1 MTKRIGLTGMRWAA
15 SLAVLV
21 AACVFG
27 GCTRNN
33 GDIGDWFGTWQMT
46 EVTAD
51 GVAEYG
57 YEANVFWKF
66 QNDVISLVRVN
77 TGVGEHSR
85 NQVWGTWADED
96 DYLYLDFTYSE
107 DATPGDPN
115 GTNQYIPLE
124 ETHLPYGEVSAL
136 RIDSRKG
143 GEMRLKYQA
152 ADGVAYMYTLKKQ

>member
-1 MTKRIGLTGMRWAA
+1 MTERIGLPVVRWAA
-15 SLAVLV
+15 SLAVLA
-21 AACVFG
+21 AACFLG

-46 EVTAD
+46 EVSAD
-51 GVAEYG
+51 GVADGKYA
-57 YEANVFWKF
+57 ANVFWKF

-85 NQVWGTWADED
+85 SQVWGTWEDND
-96 DYLYLDFTYSE
+96 DYLYLNFTYSE

-115 GTNQYIPLE
+115 GTYQYIPLE

-136 RIDSRKG
+136 RIESRSGDK
-143 GEMRLKYQA
+143 MRLEYKA